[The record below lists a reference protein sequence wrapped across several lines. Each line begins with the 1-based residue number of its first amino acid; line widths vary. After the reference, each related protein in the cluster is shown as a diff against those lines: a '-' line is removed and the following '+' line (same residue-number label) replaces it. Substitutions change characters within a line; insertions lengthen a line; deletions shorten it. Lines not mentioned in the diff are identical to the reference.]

1 MCNKYK
7 NLVNMSHNIMISV
20 SDEIRKRIDLYNLRH
35 SYSKLQISK
44 ICSDAIDKVLCDDEA
59 FFGSPVVDTLS
70 NKHVCGFCKSEF
82 EAKGRNAVYCSNKYR
97 VAACRERKKISDI
110 Q

>member
-1 MCNKYK
+1 MP
-7 NLVNMSHNIMISV
+7 IFGA
-20 SDEIRKRIDLYNLRH
+20 NLRAL
-35 SYSKLQISK
+35 YSKLQISK

-82 EAKGRNAVYCSNKYR
+82 EAKGRNAVYCSNKCR

>member
-1 MCNKYK
+1 
-7 NLVNMSHNIMISV
+7 MSYNIMISV

-44 ICSDAIDKVLCDDEA
+44 ICSEAIDKVLCDDEA
-59 FFGSPVVDTLS
+59 IFGYPVVDTS
-70 NKHVCGFCKSEF
+70 PNKRVCGFCNSEF
-82 EAKGRNAVYCSNKYR
+82 EGKGRNAVYCSNKCR
-97 VAACRERKKISDI
+97 VAACRERKKTSDF